1 MRDET
6 YVHLAATDLFA
17 DNTITATQTNL
28 KLVKLD
34 ANGTNR
40 RGFPEQPCCR
50 AYPALSAARGQL
62 RWRSTAR
69 GSLGHAPWA
78 ACHRRSRADARS
90 SKGRR

>member
-40 RGFPEQPCCR
+40 RGFPEQPCC
-50 AYPALSAARGQL
+50 PSPQ
-62 RWRSTAR
+62 R
-69 GSLGHAPWA
+69 GSWPA
-78 ACHRRSRADARS
+78 AVALD
-90 SKGRR
+90 GPM